1 MGVHFCVC
9 ERERER
15 MEAVQ
20 NIVQSLLPTVMVL
33 ICSLFG
39 SFWGQLGYLGWLIFI
54 QCPITRFTG
63 RSILS
68 S

>member
-1 MGVHFCVC
+1 
-9 ERERER
+9 